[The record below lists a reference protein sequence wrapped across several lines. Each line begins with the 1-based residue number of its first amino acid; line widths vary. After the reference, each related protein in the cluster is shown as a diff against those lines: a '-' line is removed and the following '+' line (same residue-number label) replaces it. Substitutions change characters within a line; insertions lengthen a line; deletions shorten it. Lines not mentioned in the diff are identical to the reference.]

1 MKHKRPLIKGGYLIK
16 GAYMLD
22 IRYIKENLTE
32 VIEKLN
38 TRGGDFSYLK
48 ETVKQDEKRRERI
61 ALVEKLKQERNVTS
75 KNIGKLIKEG
85 KSVEETKERV
95 RLIGE
100 EIKRYDAEIIE
111 LEKQIKDALLNTP
124 NLPGE
129 DVPVGLDDKDNEE
142 LYKVGVPRQFE
153 FPVKDHVEL
162 GERLNILDFERAT
175 KITGARF
182 VVDKGLGAKLERAL
196 IQFMMDL
203 HAEDHGYVEII
214 PPFIVNEQSMIATGQ
229 FPKFT
234 EDSFKVVSKDVAWYL
249 NPTAEVPTINLHR
262 DEILEFKDLPIKYV
276 SFTTAFRSEAGSAGR
291 DTRGILRQ
299 HQFNK
304 VELIKFTTPEMSDI
318 EHTKML
324 KDSER
329 VLQLLKLPYRVVV
342 LSTGDMGFSMQ
353 KTYDIEVWIPSQRT
367 YREIG
372 SISNAADYQARRGN
386 IRFKRDKDAKT
397 EYIHTL
403 NGSGLAIGRTMIAI
417 IENYQNEDG
426 TITVPDV
433 LVPYMHLT
441 VIK

>member
-1 MKHKRPLIKGGYLIK
+1 
-16 GAYMLD
+16 MLD
-22 IRYIKENLTE
+22 IRYVKENLNE
-32 VIEKLN
+32 VIKKLN

-48 ETVKQDEKRRERI
+48 ETIKQDDKRRELI
-61 ALVEKLKQERNVTS
+61 TLVEKLKQERNQTS
-75 KNIGKLIKEG
+75 KDIGKLIKDG
-85 KSVEETKERV
+85 KSVDDIKERV

-100 EIKRYDAEIIE
+100 EIKSYDEAISE
-111 LEKQIKDALLNTP
+111 LEKKIETDLLNTP
-124 NLPGE
+124 NIPAE
-129 DVPVGLDDKDNEE
+129 DVPVGLDEKDNVE
-142 LYKVGVPRQFE
+142 LYKVGEPRQFE
-153 FPVKDHVEL
+153 FPVKDHVTL
-162 GERLNILDFERAT
+162 GESLKILDFQRAA

-182 VVDKGLGAKLERAL
+182 VVDRGLGAKLERAL

-203 HAEDHGYVEII
+203 HAEDHGYEEII
-214 PPFIVNEQSMIATGQ
+214 PPFIVNEQSMVATGQ
-229 FPKFT
+229 FPKFK
-234 EDSFKVVSKDVAWYL
+234 EDAFKVVSKDVAWYL

-262 DEILEFKDLPIKYV
+262 DEILEYNELPIKYV

-304 VELIKFTTPEMSDI
+304 VELIKFATPEMSDI

-324 KDSER
+324 KNSEL
-329 VLQLLKLPYRVVV
+329 VLQLLKLPYRVVI
-342 LSTGDMGFSMQ
+342 LSTGDLGFSME

-372 SISNAADYQARRGN
+372 SISNAGDFQARRGN
-386 IRFKRDKDAKT
+386 IRFKRDKQAKT

-426 TITVPDV
+426 TITIPDV
-433 LVPYMHLT
+433 LVPYMHTT

>member
-1 MKHKRPLIKGGYLIK
+1 
-16 GAYMLD
+16 MLD
-22 IRYIKENLTE
+22 IRYVKENLNE
-32 VIEKLN
+32 VIKKLN

-48 ETVKQDEKRRERI
+48 ETIKQDDKRRELI
-61 ALVEKLKQERNVTS
+61 TLVEKLKQERNQTS
-75 KNIGKLIKEG
+75 KDIGKLIKDG
-85 KSVEETKERV
+85 KSVDDIKERV

-100 EIKRYDAEIIE
+100 EIKSYDEAISE
-111 LEKQIKDALLNTP
+111 LEKKIETDLLNTP
-124 NLPGE
+124 NIPAE
-129 DVPVGLDDKDNEE
+129 DVPVGLDEKDNVE
-142 LYKVGVPRQFE
+142 LYKVGEPRQFE
-153 FPVKDHVEL
+153 FPVKDHVTL
-162 GERLNILDFERAT
+162 GESLKILDFQRAA

-182 VVDKGLGAKLERAL
+182 VVDRGLGAKLERAL

-203 HAEDHGYVEII
+203 HAEDHGYEEII
-214 PPFIVNEQSMIATGQ
+214 PPFIVNEQSMVATGQ
-229 FPKFT
+229 FPKFK
-234 EDSFKVVSKDVAWYL
+234 EDAFKVVSKDVAWYL

-262 DEILEFKDLPIKYV
+262 DEILEYNELPIKYV

-304 VELIKFTTPEMSDI
+304 VELIKFATPEMSDI

-324 KDSER
+324 KNSER
-329 VLQLLKLPYRVVV
+329 VLQLLKLPYRVVI
-342 LSTGDMGFSMQ
+342 LSTGDLGFSME

-372 SISNAADYQARRGN
+372 SISNAGDFQARRGN
-386 IRFKRDKDAKT
+386 IRFKRDKQAKT

-426 TITVPDV
+426 TITIPDV
-433 LVPYMHLT
+433 LVPYMHTT